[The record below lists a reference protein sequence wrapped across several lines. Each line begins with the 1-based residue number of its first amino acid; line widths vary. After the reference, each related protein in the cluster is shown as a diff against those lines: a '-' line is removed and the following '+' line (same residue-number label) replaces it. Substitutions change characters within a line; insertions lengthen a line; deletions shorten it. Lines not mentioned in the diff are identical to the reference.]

1 MRWVRVGLIC
11 PYSMSI
17 PGGVQNQVMG
27 LGRALRA
34 RGHDVIVLAPTDG
47 PPPEPWITSLG
58 PTVLNPS
65 NGSVAPVAPNPPTQ
79 LRAIRALWDDDFD
92 VVHVHEPLCP
102 GPTVTAVVMKTA
114 PMVGTFHAAGEQP
127 AYKYLGW
134 LARTLA
140 RRLDVKVAVSNEA
153 RALAETAIPGDWKVL
168 FNGIEV
174 DRFRSEP
181 WEKPAGRRVVLFV
194 GRHEERKGL
203 GVLLEAVASLPDDV
217 VVWVVGDGPQ
227 TAELRARYGHDRRIE
242 WLGRVPDAE
251 RNGRMAAADVFCA
264 PAIGSESFG
273 VILLEAM
280 AAGAP
285 VVASDISGYAAV
297 GGPLEGAPAA
307 ALLPRAGD
315 PTALAG
321 ALRSVLDDPA
331 VASRLRSEGAA
342 RAERF
347 SMERLAD
354 EYVDIYS
361 GLLASID

>member
-1 MRWVRVGLIC
+1 MRVGLIC

-34 RGHDVIVLAPTDG
+34 RGIDIEVLAPTDG

-58 PTVLNPS
+58 PSLLNPS

-102 GPTVTAVVMKTA
+102 GPAVTSVVMKTA
-114 PMVGTFHAAGEQP
+114 PMVGTFHAAGQQP

-140 RRLDVKVAVSNEA
+140 RRLDVKVAVSNDA
-153 RALAETAIPGDWKVL
+153 KALAEEAIPGDWRVL
-168 FNGIEV
+168 FNGIEA

-181 WEKPAGRRVVLFV
+181 WERPEGRRVVLFV

-203 GVLLEAVASLPDDV
+203 AVLLDAVGNLPDDI
-217 VVWVVGDGPQ
+217 VVWVVGEGPQ
-227 TAELRARYGHDRRIE
+227 TDELRARHSHDRRIE

-251 RNGRMAAADVFCA
+251 RNARMAAADVFCA
-264 PAIGSESFG
+264 PSVGGESFG

-297 GGPLEGAPAA
+297 AGALEDTQPA
-307 ALLPRAGD
+307 ALLPPAGD
-315 PTALAG
+315 PVALAA
-321 ALRSVLDDPA
+321 ALRKVLDDTEMA
-331 VASRLRSEGAA
+331 AALRREGAA
-342 RAERF
+342 RVERF

-354 EYVDIYS
+354 AYLDLYA
-361 GLLASID
+361 GLVRSID